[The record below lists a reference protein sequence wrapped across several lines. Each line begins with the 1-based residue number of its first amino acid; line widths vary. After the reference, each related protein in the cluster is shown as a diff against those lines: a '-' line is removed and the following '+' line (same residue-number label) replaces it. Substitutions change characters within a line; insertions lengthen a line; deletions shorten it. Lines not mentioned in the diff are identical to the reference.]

1 MIKKMMGVG
10 FMIKVTVW
18 NEFILENANEHVRS
32 IYPEGIHNE
41 IAKFLSKNDDIQVR
55 TATLKEP
62 NHGLDDEILDDTD
75 VLIWWGHIAHHE
87 VSDEIVAKIHERV
100 LKGMGFIALHSAHYS
115 KPFIKLMGTSCS
127 LRWRDDDRER
137 LWCVNPGHPIARGVP
152 EYIEIPNEEMYGEFF
167 DIPTPD
173 ELVFIGW
180 FRGGEVFRSG
190 CVFNRGY
197 GKVFYFQPG
206 HETHPIYKDENIQK
220 IITNAVYYLSPVN
233 RRERIA
239 ADCTKAPEEDL

>member
-1 MIKKMMGVG
+1 
-10 FMIKVTVW
+10 
-18 NEFILENANEHVRS
+18 
-32 IYPEGIHNE
+32 
-41 IAKFLSKNDDIQVR
+41 
-55 TATLKEP
+55 
-62 NHGLDDEILDDTD
+62 
-75 VLIWWGHIAHHE
+75 
-87 VSDEIVAKIHERV
+87 
-100 LKGMGFIALHSAHYS
+100 MGFIALHSAHYS

-152 EYIEIPNEEMYGEFF
+152 EYFEIPNEEMYGEFF

-173 ELVFIGW
+173 ELVFLGW

-206 HETHPIYKDENIQK
+206 HETHPIYKDENIQR
-220 IITNAVYYLSPVN
+220 IITNAVYYLNPVK
-233 RRERIA
+233 RRERIS

>member
-1 MIKKMMGVG
+1 
-10 FMIKVTVW
+10 MIKVTVW
-18 NEFILENANEHVRS
+18 NEYLHEVSNDYIKS
-32 IYPEGIHNE
+32 IYPEGIHGE
-41 IAKFLSKNDDIQVR
+41 IAKFLGKNEDIQVR
-55 TATLKEP
+55 TATLREP
-62 NHGLDDEILDDTD
+62 DHGLTDEVLDDTD
-75 VLIWWGHIAHHE
+75 VLIWWGHAAHHE
-87 VSDEIVAKIHERV
+87 VSDEIVQKVQERV

-137 LWCVNPGHPIARGVP
+137 LWCVNPGHPIAKGLP
-152 EYIEIPNEEMYGEFF
+152 EYIDIPNEEMYGEFF

-173 ELVFIGW
+173 ELVFVGW

-206 HETHPIYKDENIQK
+206 HETFPIYKDENIQK
-220 IITNAVYYLSPVN
+220 IITNAVYYLNPATK
-233 RRERIA
+233 RERIA
-239 ADCTKAPEEDL
+239 ADCTEAPEKDL

>member
-1 MIKKMMGVG
+1 
-10 FMIKVTVW
+10 MIKVTVW
-18 NEFILENANEHVRS
+18 NEFIHENVNEHVRS

-41 IAKFLSKNDDIQVR
+41 IAKFLSKNEDIQVR
-55 TATLKEP
+55 TATLREH

-75 VLIWWGHIAHHE
+75 VLIWWGHAAHHE
-87 VSDEIVAKIHERV
+87 VSDEIVAKVHECV

-152 EYIEIPNEEMYGEFF
+152 EYFEIPNEEMYGEFF

-173 ELVFIGW
+173 ELVFLGW
-180 FRGGEVFRSG
+180 FRGEKYSDQVAYS
-190 CVFNRGY
+190 
-197 GKVFYFQPG
+197 
-206 HETHPIYKDENIQK
+206 T
-220 IITNAVYYLSPVN
+220 
-233 RRERIA
+233 
-239 ADCTKAPEEDL
+239 EDTEKYSTSSQS

>member
-1 MIKKMMGVG
+1 MLR
-10 FMIKVTVW
+10 VTVW
-18 NEFILENANEHVRS
+18 NEYIHETTNEQIRN
-32 IYPEGIHNE
+32 IYPDGIHQTIASFLKENE
-41 IAKFLSKNDDIQVR
+41 DIEVK
-55 TATLKEP
+55 TATLREP
-62 NHGLDDEILDDTD
+62 NHGLSDEILDNTD
-75 VLIWWGHIAHHE
+75 VLIWWGHAAHHE
-87 VSDEIVAKIHERV
+87 VSDEIAEKVRDRV
-100 LKGMGFIALHSAHYS
+100 LKGMGLIVLHSGHYS

-137 LWCVNPGHPIARGVP
+137 IWCVNPGHPISQGLP
-152 EYIEIPNEEMYGEFF
+152 EYFELPNEEMYGEFF

-180 FRGGEVFRSG
+180 FKGGEVFRSG

-206 HETHPIYKDENIQK
+206 HESFPTYKDKNIQK
-220 IITNAVYYLSPVN
+220 VITNAVYYLKPLN

-239 ADCTKAPEEDL
+239 SDCTKAPEKD